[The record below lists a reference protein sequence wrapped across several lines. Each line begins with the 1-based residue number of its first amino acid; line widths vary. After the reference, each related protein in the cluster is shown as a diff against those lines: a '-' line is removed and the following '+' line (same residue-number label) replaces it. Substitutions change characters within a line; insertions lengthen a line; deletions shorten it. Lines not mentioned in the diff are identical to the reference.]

1 MYAITGKRTY
11 KLYAPLKGNVC
22 KQTPCTKPSLPPTL
36 KNVTETM
43 DHSSDSIADEMKP
56 DYLNTYGHFRS
67 PTNLLKYNEKCQ
79 PYSNINKKCGL
90 CLFEQ
95 FVIMYRKQYL
105 CTLNERNELASS
117 YPHRNKY
124 M

>member
-1 MYAITGKRTY
+1 
-11 KLYAPLKGNVC
+11 
-22 KQTPCTKPSLPPTL
+22 
-36 KNVTETM
+36 M

-79 PYSNINKKCGL
+79 PYSNINMKCGL

-95 FVIMYRKQYL
+95 FVIIYRKQYL
-105 CTLNERNELASS
+105 CTLNERNDLASS

>member
-1 MYAITGKRTY
+1 MYTITDKQTY

-36 KNVTETM
+36 NNVTETM

-67 PTNLLKYNEKCQ
+67 PTNLLK
-79 PYSNINKKCGL
+79 
-90 CLFEQ
+90 
-95 FVIMYRKQYL
+95 
-105 CTLNERNELASS
+105 
-117 YPHRNKY
+117 
-124 M
+124 